1 MTVATKYEHITLNDA
16 GVPFIKNTTV
26 KVVELVIEMKAYGWS
41 PEEIH
46 LNHPHLSLGAIHS
59 AFAYY
64 WDHRSELDR
73 NIKEREAVIGLIRG
87 EFESPELKEK
97 LEAKGLL

>member
-1 MTVATKYEHITLNDA
+1 MLVATTYEHITLDNA
-16 GVPFIKNTTV
+16 GVPYIKDTTT

-46 LNHPHLSLGAIHS
+46 LNHPHLTLGAIHS

-64 WDHRSELDR
+64 WDHRAELDLD
-73 NIKEREAVIGLIRG
+73 IKEREAAIGRIRR
-87 EFESPELKEK
+87 EFESPELREK